1 MTMNLINGNF
11 PSFSSSSN
19 LQRLLLGNTY
29 LSGLIPTAWTR
40 LSLLEELNLLNL
52 ENTIGNISVLNQM
65 TGLRYLD
72 ISGAGSWGQ
81 LPKSI
86 GTLSLLE
93 YFGVNFAFNSGT
105 MPTDIYLLTNLSK

>member
-1 MTMNLINGNF
+1 MTLNLVNGNF
-11 PSFSSSSN
+11 PSFSSTSS

-52 ENTIGNISVLNQM
+52 ENAIGNFSVVNQM

-81 LPKSI
+81 LPSSF

-93 YFGVNFAFNSGT
+93 YLGVNFAFNSGT
-105 MPTDIYLLTNLSK
+105 MPTDMHLLTKLSK